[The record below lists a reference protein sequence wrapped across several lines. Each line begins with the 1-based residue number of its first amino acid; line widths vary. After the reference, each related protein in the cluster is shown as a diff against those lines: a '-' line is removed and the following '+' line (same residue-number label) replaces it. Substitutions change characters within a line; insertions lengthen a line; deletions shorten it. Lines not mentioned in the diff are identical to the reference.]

1 MRPLRGGSWLS
12 RDPLPGCLRHVSLS
26 HLTKGHYKRP
36 RLDEP
41 LEAGSPDWGVQLGDC
56 TPPPQSPACRK
67 LGGSLLVRALACGD
81 PPVSAVTMSSGGAGG
96 PAGSVREFT
105 RHASDVL
112 LNLDQLRHRRVLTD
126 VTLLVGGRPLLA
138 HKAVLAAC
146 SGFFYSIFLA
156 QGGSEVTVLTLPGSI
171 QPGGFQALLDFMYTS
186 RLPLTPASVPA
197 LLNAA
202 TYLQMEHV
210 VDACHRFIQAS
221 YDRGSCYPNPLPSP
235 ADPKSLDTPQGPSD
249 DSGTVP
255 TEGPHPEGPSPGA
268 PLRSAPAGPP
278 AKGSGGAPPGG
289 ERGPPD
295 SPSRSEGH
303 PASPCESS
311 GCAPDPKACNW
322 KKYKFIVLNSL
333 RGEGAGAGGGA
344 GPQPPGPP
352 TLPEPP
358 AGKDQG
364 ASRGREE
371 GGALCGLHPA
381 VSQCP
386 ACPRHRQVG
395 APLPPP
401 CPHLPQGRP
410 RPATG
415 AGPYGC
421 GACELGL
428 EEEEGEGE
436 GEDGGADGGQAP
448 AAAPHDNKPFKCH
461 LCCSA
466 FRYKGNLA
474 SHRAVHTGEK
484 PYRCGVCG
492 AQFNRPAN
500 LKTHS
505 RIHSGEK
512 PYKCE
517 TCGSSFVQVAHLRAH
532 VLIHTGEKPYPC
544 ETCGTRF
551 RHLQTLKSHIRIHTG
566 EKPYHCEACHLHFR
580 HKSQLRLHLRQKHG
594 AVTNTKIRYAVLAGP
609 SGARC

>member
-1 MRPLRGGSWLS
+1 M
-12 RDPLPGCLRHVSLS
+12 
-26 HLTKGHYKRP
+26 
-36 RLDEP
+36 
-41 LEAGSPDWGVQLGDC
+41 
-56 TPPPQSPACRK
+56 
-67 LGGSLLVRALACGD
+67 
-81 PPVSAVTMSSGGAGG
+81 SADTMSSGRAGG
-96 PAGSVREFT
+96 PLSSVREFT

-112 LNLDQLRHRRVLTD
+112 LNLDQLRHRRALTD

-156 QGGSEVTVLTLPGSI
+156 QGGSEVSVLTLPGSI

-197 LLNAA
+197 LLSAA

-221 YDRGSCYPNPLPSP
+221 YDRASFYPKPLPSP
-235 ADPKSLDTPQGPSD
+235 VDPKPLDPLRGPPD
-249 DSGTVP
+249 ASGMVP
-255 TEGPHPEGPSPGA
+255 AGAPHPEGPA
-268 PLRSAPAGPP
+268 RAPA
-278 AKGSGGAPPGG
+278 KDSGGAPPGG

-303 PASPCESS
+303 PASPRESS

-333 RGEGAGAGGGA
+333 RGEGAAPPVVTVPPVHPAPSPGAAPVRSRCRAVWLWGLQAGPGGG
-344 GPQPPGPP
+344 GG
-352 TLPEPP
+352 
-358 AGKDQG
+358 G
-364 ASRGREE
+364 GRWT
-371 GGALCGLHPA
+371 A
-381 VSQCP
+381 
-386 ACPRHRQVG
+386 
-395 APLPPP
+395 
-401 CPHLPQGRP
+401 
-410 RPATG
+410 
-415 AGPYGC
+415 
-421 GACELGL
+421 
-428 EEEEGEGE
+428 
-436 GEDGGADGGQAP
+436 GGQAP
-448 AAAPHDNKPFKCH
+448 AAAPHDNKPFKCQ
-461 LCCSA
+461 LCRSA

-566 EKPYHCEACHLHFR
+566 EKPYQCETCHLHFR

>member
-1 MRPLRGGSWLS
+1 M
-12 RDPLPGCLRHVSLS
+12 
-26 HLTKGHYKRP
+26 
-36 RLDEP
+36 
-41 LEAGSPDWGVQLGDC
+41 
-56 TPPPQSPACRK
+56 
-67 LGGSLLVRALACGD
+67 
-81 PPVSAVTMSSGGAGG
+81 SAATMSSGRAGG
-96 PAGSVREFT
+96 PVRSVREFT

-112 LNLDQLRHRRVLTD
+112 LNLDQLRHRRALTD

-156 QGGSEVTVLTLPGSI
+156 QGGSEVSVLTLPGSI

-186 RLPLTPASVPA
+186 RLPLTLASVPA
-197 LLNAA
+197 LLSAA

-210 VDACHRFIQAS
+210 VDACHRFVQ
-221 YDRGSCYPNPLPSP
+221 D
-235 ADPKSLDTPQGPSD
+235 
-249 DSGTVP
+249 
-255 TEGPHPEGPSPGA
+255 
-268 PLRSAPAGPP
+268 
-278 AKGSGGAPPGG
+278 SGGAPPGG

-303 PASPCESS
+303 PASPRESS
-311 GCAPDPKACNW
+311 SCAPDPKACNW

-333 RGEGAGAGGGA
+333 RREGVGEGSGA
-344 GPQPPGPP
+344 GPQPPTPLTP
-352 TLPEPP
+352 PEPP
-358 AGKDQG
+358 AGRDRG
-364 ASRGREE
+364 ACHGGEE
-371 GGALCGLHPA
+371 GGGPGTQQDGLHPEL
-381 VSQCP
+381 S
-386 ACPRHRQVG
+386 
-395 APLPPP
+395 PPP
-401 CPHLPQGRP
+401 
-410 RPATG
+410 TG

-428 EEEEGEGE
+428 EGEEG
-436 GEDGGADGGQAP
+436 GAAGGQAP
-448 AAAPHDNKPFKCH
+448 VAAPHDNKPFKCQ
-461 LCCSA
+461 LCRSA

-566 EKPYHCEACHLHFR
+566 EKPYQCETCRLPFR

>member
-1 MRPLRGGSWLS
+1 
-12 RDPLPGCLRHVSLS
+12 
-26 HLTKGHYKRP
+26 
-36 RLDEP
+36 
-41 LEAGSPDWGVQLGDC
+41 
-56 TPPPQSPACRK
+56 
-67 LGGSLLVRALACGD
+67 
-81 PPVSAVTMSSGGAGG
+81 MSAGG
-96 PAGSVREFT
+96 PGGPASSVREFT

-112 LNLDQLRHRRVLTD
+112 LNLDQLRHRRALTD

-156 QGGSEVTVLTLPGSI
+156 QGGSEVSVLTLPGSI

-197 LLNAA
+197 LLSAA

-210 VDACHRFIQAS
+210 VDACHRFIRAS
-221 YDRGSCYPNPLPSP
+221 YDRASFYPKPLPSP
-235 ADPKSLDTPQGPSD
+235 VDPKPLDPLRGPPD
-249 DSGTVP
+249 ASGMA
-255 TEGPHPEGPSPGA
+255 PHPEGPSLGP
-268 PLRSAPAGPP
+268 PLRSAPARPP
-278 AKGSGGAPPGG
+278 VKDSGGAPPGG
-289 ERGPPD
+289 SGALPTARRAPRGTLPP
-295 SPSRSEGH
+295 PAG
-303 PASPCESS
+303 PAAASPT
-311 GCAPDPKACNW
+311 PRPNW

-333 RGEGAGAGGGA
+333 RGEGAGGDGGA
-344 GPQPPGPP
+344 GPQPPAPLTPP
-352 TLPEPP
+352 DPP
-358 AGKDQG
+358 AGGVRG
-364 ASRGREE
+364 ACRAREE
-371 GGALCGLHPA
+371 GGGAGTQRDSAPCGPHPP
-381 VSQCP
+381 SS
-386 ACPRHRQVG
+386 
-395 APLPPP
+395 P
-401 CPHLPQGRP
+401 CPLCTQHLPQGQTP
-410 RPATG
+410 SAAG
-415 AGPYGC
+415 VGPYGC
-421 GACELGL
+421 GACELGP
-428 EEEEGEGE
+428 EEEEGEE
-436 GEDGGADGGQAP
+436 GGAAGGQAP
-448 AAAPHDNKPFKCH
+448 AAAPHNNKPFKCQ
-461 LCCSA
+461 LCRSA

-474 SHRAVHTGEK
+474 SHRAIHTGEK

-500 LKTHS
+500 LKTHL

-566 EKPYHCEACHLHFR
+566 EKPYQASGGGGGQDAWGLSPALGGEWGLGARTPGFSLWALTPALLWPAPQCETCHLHFR